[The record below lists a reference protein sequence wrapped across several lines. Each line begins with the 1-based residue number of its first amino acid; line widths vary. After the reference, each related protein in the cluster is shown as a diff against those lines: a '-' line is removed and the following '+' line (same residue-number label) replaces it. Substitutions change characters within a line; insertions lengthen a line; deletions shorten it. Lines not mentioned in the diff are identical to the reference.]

1 MTTAVE
7 THSEHELD
15 GHGHAGEHSWTDKKY
30 VMVAVY
36 LAILTAVEVGLS
48 YLHPS
53 FAPWL
58 PTVLLI
64 AIMIVKFV
72 TVVLFFMHLKFDDKW
87 FGRLFWTGLILA
99 VVVYCA
105 ALTTFQFWSN

>member
-1 MTTAVE
+1 MTAAVE
-7 THSEHELD
+7 THNEHAVEA
-15 GHGHAGEHSWTDKKY
+15 HGHAGEHTWTDKKY

-36 LAILTAVEVGLS
+36 LSIFTAVEVGLS
-48 YLHPS
+48 YFHPS

-64 AIMIVKFV
+64 VLMIVKFI
-72 TVVLFFMHLKFDDKW
+72 TVVLFFMHLRFDDKM
-87 FGRLFWTGLILA
+87 FGRLFWSGLILA
-99 VVVYCA
+99 VVVYVA